1 MDLDSTYGSAFIG
14 LIAAS
19 ILYGAT
25 LTQTYIYFNRDGSND
40 WVYDRIA
47 VAVLCILD
55 TVHLILCIMTLYWH
69 LITNFSNVSSLD
81 HLTWS
86 MNAQTGFNGLIALI
100 VECIFARRV
109 YIRAVFDDPVK
120 HNAHSL
126 PVSRNVFITTT
137 IVLLSCFHFG
147 LCIVFTLKSFR
158 LGSMGEFQQLIWV
171 TSAGNGSSAA
181 ADILIAASLCF
192 YLSRNRTGHRKTDSL
207 ITTLIAYSLAT
218 GLVSSLI
225 RVVIVITFA
234 AMPNNYIWL
243 AFCWIGGKCYVN
255 SFLASLNCR
264 DSLREKA
271 ARSSDTTS
279 PQLSTFKA
287 ASAGTLHPPARA
299 LSKTPSRMPLMID
312 VRSSTITKTE
322 GSAMTPIGSA
332 CSDVTSFSEL
342 V

>member
-1 MDLDSTYGSAFIG
+1 MRLAHITFVIVGTHCSDRRMYLCSTG
-14 LIAAS
+14 LYTCGLRRPSQAQRSRFAS
-19 ILYGAT
+19 
-25 LTQTYIYFNRDGSND
+25 FE
-40 WVYDRIA
+40 
-47 VAVLCILD
+47 
-55 TVHLILCIMTLYWH
+55 
-69 LITNFSNVSSLD
+69 
-81 HLTWS
+81 
-86 MNAQTGFNGLIALI
+86 
-100 VECIFARRV
+100 ECFHHYNHCA
-109 YIRAVFDDPVK
+109 P
-120 HNAHSL
+120 L
-126 PVSRNVFITTT
+126 
-137 IVLLSCFHFG
+137 LLSFRPLHSFYPQ
-147 LCIVFTLKSFR
+147 SFR

-234 AMPNNYIWL
+234 TMPNNYIWL

-271 ARSSDTTS
+271 AQSSDTTS

-287 ASAGTLHPPARA
+287 ASAGSLHPPARA
-299 LSKTPSRMPLMID
+299 LSKTPSLTQLMID

>member
-25 LTQTYIYFNRDGSND
+25 LTQTYIYFNRDNSHD
-40 WVYDRIA
+40 RVYGRIA

-86 MNAQTGFNGLIALI
+86 MNVQTGFNGLIALI

-109 YIRAVFDDPVK
+109 YI
-120 HNAHSL
+120 L
-126 PVSRNVFITTT
+126 SRNVFITTT

-147 LCIVFTLKSFR
+147 FCIVFTLKSFR
-158 LGSMGEFQQLIWV
+158 LGSMGEFQELIWV

-181 ADILIAASLCF
+181 ADILIAVSLCF
-192 YLSRNRTGHRKTDSL
+192 YLYRNRTGHQKTDSL
-207 ITTLIAYSLAT
+207 ITALIAYSLAT

-234 AMPNNYIWL
+234 TMPNNYIWL

-255 SFLASLNCR
+255 SFLTSLNCR

-299 LSKTPSRMPLMID
+299 LSKTSSLTLLMAD
-312 VRSSTITKTE
+312 VHSSTVTKTE

>member
-1 MDLDSTYGSAFIG
+1 MGLDSTYGSAFIG

-19 ILYGAT
+19 ILYGVT
-25 LTQTYIYFNRDGSND
+25 LTQTYIYFRSQFC
-40 WVYDRIA
+40 DRTSF
-47 VAVLCILD
+47 VPLFKVERR
-55 TVHLILCIMTLYWH
+55 H
-69 LITNFSNVSSLD
+69 LITNFSDVSSLD

-126 PVSRNVFITTT
+126 PVSRNVFIATT
-137 IVLLSCFHFG
+137 IVLFSGFHFG
-147 LCIVFTLKSFR
+147 TVLFWRLGIPHLLKTPQHVAVFVVKSFR
-158 LGSMGEFQQLIWV
+158 LGSMEGFQELIWV

-192 YLSRNRTGHRKTDSL
+192 YLHINRTGHRKTDSL
-207 ITTLIAYSLAT
+207 ITALIAYSLAT
-218 GLVSSLI
+218 GLVSRRKML
-225 RVVIVITFA
+225 
-234 AMPNNYIWL
+234 NY
-243 AFCWIGGKCYVN
+243 
-255 SFLASLNCR
+255 R

-271 ARSSDTTS
+271 ARSSDTTF
-279 PQLSTFKA
+279 PQLSTFRA

-299 LSKTPSRMPLMID
+299 LSKRPLTTQSLTPLMID
-312 VRSSTITKTE
+312 VRSSTVTKTE